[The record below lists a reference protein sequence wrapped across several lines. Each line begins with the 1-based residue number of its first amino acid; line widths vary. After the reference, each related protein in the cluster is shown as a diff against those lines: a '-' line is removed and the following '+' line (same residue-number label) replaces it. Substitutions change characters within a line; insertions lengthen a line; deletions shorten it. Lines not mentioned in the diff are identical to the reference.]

1 MDIYNQVEMLTLG
14 KMPSVNV
21 DIPTPNANIIDADI
35 DADGFIKGVI
45 VLALLT
51 LCSWIIYKK
60 YKRDKENEKIN
71 DETAQK
77 YQKIDFKRA
86 SK

>member
-1 MDIYNQVEMLTLG
+1 MDIYNQIEMLTLG

-21 DIPTPNANIIDADI
+21 DIPTPTANIIDDDI
-35 DADGFIKGVI
+35 DANGFIKGVI
-45 VLALLT
+45 VLALFT

-60 YKRDKENEKIN
+60 YKKEKEKAKIN

>member
-1 MDIYNQVEMLTLG
+1 MDIYNQIEMLTLG
-14 KMPSVNV
+14 KMLSANV
-21 DIPTPNANIIDADI
+21 DIPMPTANVIDDNT
-35 DADGFIKGVI
+35 DDSGFILGAIALII
-45 VLALLT
+45 VGFI
-51 LCSWIIYKK
+51 SWIIYKK